1 MTTSALNKRA
11 LVLNKVWNPIQLT
24 DVKNALILLF
34 KGSAKVI
41 CTETFQPYAFDDWL
55 NVPPNG
61 NGFIQTARLRIS
73 VPEVILLSTYDKIP
87 MLNPLFSK
95 RNVLKR
101 DKYTCQYCGAQ
112 TKDLTIDHVLPKS
125 RGGQTSWENVATA
138 CQPCNHKKA
147 DKTPE
152 EAGLIL
158 KRVPAKPQLD
168 VMTVL
173 RKSASNPS
181 WKKFLSI

>member
-1 MTTSALNKRA
+1 MTASVLDRRA

-24 DVKNALILLF
+24 NVRNALILLC

-41 CTETFQPYAFDDWL
+41 CTETFQPYTFDDWL
-55 NVPPNG
+55 NVSVNG
-61 NGFIQTARLRIS
+61 VGFIQTPKRRIS
-73 VPEVILLSTYDKIP
+73 VPEVILLTTYDKIP

-125 RGGQTSWENVATA
+125 RGGVTSWENVVTA
-138 CQPCNHKKA
+138 CQSCNHKKA
-147 DKTPE
+147 DKKPE
-152 EAGLIL
+152 EADLKL
-158 KRVPAKPQLD
+158 KRAPVKPKLD

-173 RKSASNPS
+173 RKSASNPV
-181 WKKFLSI
+181 WKKFISF

>member
-1 MTTSALNKRA
+1 MTASVLDKRA

-24 DVKNALILLF
+24 DVRNALILLC

-41 CTETFQPYAFDDWL
+41 CTESFQPYDLDDWL

-61 NGFIQTARLRIS
+61 AGFIQTAKLKIS
-73 VPEVILLSTYDKIP
+73 VPEVILLTTYDKIP

-125 RGGQTSWENVATA
+125 RRGVTSWDNVVTA

-147 DKTPE
+147 DKTPR
-152 EAGLIL
+152 EAGLVL
-158 KRVPAKPQLD
+158 KKAPVKPQLD

-173 RKSASNPS
+173 RKTASNPV
-181 WKKFLSI
+181 WKKFINF